1 VTQSLS
7 WNLHGNDQLSG
18 VLERLDRTVS
28 QLSRQMNSAAG
39 NAREYGRAIGT
50 AEVSAQR
57 FQGSVKTTGSHLDGL
72 TSKLAGVASMLRG
85 IAVTG
90 AVALGSAAAA
100 AGAFGIQMAAAN
112 ESAAIS
118 FELMLGSAEKAQEF
132 LGQLLKFAAAT
143 PFEMPQLRS
152 AASRLL
158 AVGVAA
164 SDIIPLLTTLGDAT
178 AGMGTGAEG
187 IERAVTALTQMKQKT
202 KVTGEEMMQLTEA
215 GIPAWETLAAKLG
228 VDVATAMD
236 MVTKREVDAGVIFAA
251 VQEKQGTGLQRL
263 TGMMQRQSTTLAG
276 LWSTFKDNA
285 GQALATFAE
294 PAIPGIKKLLDFV
307 STALPAGLQKI
318 KDMTGQVTGIFAG
331 SDVPEK
337 IMNSLK
343 ELGQK
348 VLPALREAWDK
359 IVTTISNNKE
369 GLEKLGRFI
378 SDVAIPLFGTSLV
391 SSIELITGAFQ
402 GIIWMAARVVD
413 VIKFFTEMFLI
424 NLGFIIHSA
433 EQTFGWIPGLGPQLR
448 KAADDFDAF
457 ARSVMDKLNALD
469 GKTVNVNVAYHE
481 YRAGER
487 YSPSDSAS
495 STTYSSGGQIQEFAY
510 GGTVQGPPGSAQM
523 VIAHAGEEVLTP
535 EQQRSRS
542 QPDET
547 VLAPLSINVE
557 GYGLWQGMLAFKR
570 RSGKVTLGLA

>member
-1 VTQSLS
+1 MTQSLS

-18 VLERLDRTVS
+18 VLEKLDRTVS

-50 AEVSAQR
+50 AEVSSQR
-57 FQGSVKTTGSHLDGL
+57 FQGSVKTTGTHLDGL
-72 TSKLAGVASMLRG
+72 SGKLASVASMLRG

-100 AGAFGIQMAAAN
+100 AGAFGIKMAAAN
-112 ESAAIS
+112 ETAAVS

-215 GIPAWETLAAKLG
+215 GIPAWETLASKLG
-228 VDVATAMD
+228 VDVAEAME
-236 MVTKREVDAGVIFAA
+236 MVTRREVDAGVIFAA

-263 TGMMQRQSTTLAG
+263 TGMMQRQSMTLAG

-285 GQALATFAE
+285 GQALATFTE

-307 STALPAGLQKI
+307 ATALPAGLQKI

-331 SDVPEK
+331 SDVPERV
-337 IMNSLK
+337 MNSLK
-343 ELGQK
+343 ALGEK
-348 VLPALREAWDK
+348 VLPALKEAWDK
-359 IVTTISNNKE
+359 IVTTVSNNKE

-378 SDVAIPLFGTSLV
+378 SDVAIPLFGSSLV
-391 SSIELITGAFQ
+391 SSIDLITAAFQ

-413 VIKFFTEMFLI
+413 VIKFFTEIFLI

-448 KAADDFDAF
+448 KAADDFDTF

-487 YSPSDSAS
+487 YSPSDSATT
-495 STTYSSGGQIQEFAY
+495 TTYSSGGQIQEFAY
-510 GGTVQGPPGSAQM
+510 GGMVQGPPGSAQM
-523 VIAHAGEEVLTP
+523 VIAHAGEKVLTP
-535 EQQRSRS
+535 EQQRADNNGVVGVLKVVHVT
-542 QPDET
+542 PDGRTLREELLSLKRQAG
-547 VLAPLSINVE
+547 LAS
-557 GYGLWQGMLAFKR
+557 
-570 RSGKVTLGLA
+570 LGLT